1 MDNITHKKRSASQR
15 AIFSCPVR
23 FHNGFPVCDGV
34 NLTEWD
40 LFGFDS
46 QEQFEEAVEEEQRAA
61 IEAAEAAALAADDAA
76 PLVNTEIHDV
86 FLQKEKNNKDIRDR
100 FKLMEYIK
108 EVLRPYLKKNSS
120 ILKCYRVPCAD
131 AVKFSQGVGDDGKEC
146 AKIEGVS
153 HDHNVHVC
161 PSCALKISMGRA
173 FEIDDI
179 IRKARAEGF
188 ECYFLTI
195 TMEHHRWDDLRVL
208 LKDMQKA
215 SEKFWRNSAVRKLWA
230 ENFNYRITALEIMFG
245 FEDIEGNGG
254 NGAHP
259 HKHILIIGRKGVDLA
274 TVQEKFEKAWLKALG
289 GRGKEGGIA
298 LKFEVCEEGK
308 DVAEFGKRYLTK
320 EACEIS
326 LGGVR
331 KKGHGESFT
340 FFQLARLALE
350 FPYLRQWFEP
360 MMVAYYQATRGKRQL
375 VFSDGLK
382 KAFGVQEKSD
392 DELAEESGEKI
403 QKLAVVSNK
412 DYWAKLLHADI
423 AETRILCR
431 DGDREGLRLYL
442 RSKGVLPF
450 DSVEQ
455 MQDFLNGC
463 ILQPKGEKDDVC
475 AS

>member
-1 MDNITHKKRSASQR
+1 MDNITQKKSSASSR
-15 AIFSCPVR
+15 SIFSCPVR
-23 FHNGFPVCDGV
+23 FKNGFPVCDGV
-34 NLTEWD
+34 NLTEWQ

-46 QEQFEEAVEEEQRAA
+46 QEAFEAAVEDEKRIAF
-61 IEAAEAAALAADDAA
+61 EAAEEAALAADDAA
-76 PLVNTEIHDV
+76 PLVNTENHDV
-86 FLQKEKNNKDIRDR
+86 FLQKEKHDKDIRER

-108 EVLRPYLKKNSS
+108 KVLKPHLRKNSS
-120 ILKCYRVPCAD
+120 ILKCYRVPCSD
-131 AVKFSQGVGDDGKEC
+131 AVKFSQGVGMDGKPC

-161 PSCALKISMGRA
+161 PSCALKISLGRA

-179 IRKARAEGF
+179 IRNARSEGY

-195 TMEHHRWDDLRVL
+195 TMEHHRWEDLRVL

-215 SEKFWRNSAVRKLWA
+215 SEKFWRNSAVRKIWK
-230 ENFNYRITALEIMFG
+230 ENFEHRITALEIMFG
-245 FEDIEGNGG
+245 FEDAEGNGG

-259 HKHILIIGRKGVDLA
+259 HKHILIIGKPGADLA
-274 TVQEKFEKAWLKALG
+274 TIQEKFEKAWLKALG
-289 GRGKEGGIA
+289 GRGKEGVA
-298 LKFEVCEEGK
+298 LKFEVCEEGR

-320 EACEIS
+320 EAMEIS
-326 LGGVR
+326 LGGVK

-360 MMVAYYQATRGKRQL
+360 MMVAYYQATKGKRQL

-382 KAFGVQEKSD
+382 KRFGVAETTD
-392 DELAEESGEKI
+392 DELAEDGGEKI

-412 DYWAKLLHADI
+412 DYWAKLTHGDV

-442 RSKGVLPF
+442 RSRGALPF
-450 DSVEQ
+450 DSVEE
-455 MQDFLNGC
+455 MQDVLTRC
-463 ILQPKGEKDDVC
+463 IMQLEEEEKEDVC
-475 AS
+475 AT